1 MVKNRKVRLS
11 VVSVLLV
18 VMFFGCAVAIVSQMA
33 DINRLKNQEAAYTQQ
48 LADQKEEN
56 AELEEILDSDDR
68 DAYIEQK
75 ALHTIEHICA
85 TILRNGS
92 RKDGIIYFGPM
103 GCRTGF
109 YLLTYGIPDGEIK
122 PMLED
127 CFRQA
132 LTFTEIPGS
141 KREECGNYLE
151 HDLDGAKAEC
161 RKYLAVL
168 ESI

>member
-1 MVKNRKVRLS
+1 MQPGLHRCGESHGVTTWDLRFKKPNE
-11 VVSVLLV
+11 
-18 VMFFGCAVAIVSQMA
+18 G
-33 DINRLKNQEAAYTQQ
+33 D
-48 LADQKEEN
+48 
-56 AELEEILDSDDR
+56 
-68 DAYIEQK
+68 YIEQK

-109 YLLTYGIPDGEIK
+109 YLLTYGIPDDEIK

>member
-1 MVKNRKVRLS
+1 MERIPSFSKNHDTLQPGLHRCGESHGVTTWDLRFKKPNE
-11 VVSVLLV
+11 
-18 VMFFGCAVAIVSQMA
+18 G
-33 DINRLKNQEAAYTQQ
+33 D
-48 LADQKEEN
+48 
-56 AELEEILDSDDR
+56 
-68 DAYIEQK
+68 YIEQK

-127 CFRQA
+127 CFKQA